1 MTTYIVFENSLDF
14 PYQWDVG
21 AFYHLWKKLFTCQP
35 IKILI
40 RAFHR
45 NVTDLLKKDSEK
57 KTKENNFQKWRK

>member
-14 PYQWDVG
+14 PHQCDVR
-21 AFYHLWKKLFTCQP
+21 AFYQLLKKLFTCQP
-35 IKILI
+35 MKILI

-57 KTKENNFQKWRK
+57 KTKGNNFQKWRI

>member
-14 PYQWDVG
+14 PHQWDVR
-21 AFYHLWKKLFTCQP
+21 AFYQLLKKLFTCQP
-35 IKILI
+35 MKILI
-40 RAFHR
+40 RTFHR